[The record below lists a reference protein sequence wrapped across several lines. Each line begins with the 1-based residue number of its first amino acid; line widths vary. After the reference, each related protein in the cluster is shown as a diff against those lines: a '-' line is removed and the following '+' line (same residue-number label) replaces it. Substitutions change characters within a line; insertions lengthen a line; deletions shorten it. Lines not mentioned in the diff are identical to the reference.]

1 MIHEN
6 MFEILTV
13 ICWFERLISGTD
25 EQMNFHIKLIFFV
38 CYLCNW
44 RQDFKLFIFIVAGIE
59 TLASGMKL
67 PFLLLG

>member
-25 EQMNFHIKLIFFV
+25 EQMNFHIKLIFFLSV
-38 CYLCNW
+38 IYVTEGKISNY
-44 RQDFKLFIFIVAGIE
+44 
-59 TLASGMKL
+59 S
-67 PFLLLG
+67 FLLLQG